1 MSTYKVQQSTEQV
14 VLDAPAHK
22 MVQAGRP
29 VYYLSLRMEQ
39 FDDTVP
45 TEVNPDTIGAHQR
58 RFVEGHAKAIGEYLR
73 SATDWIFGPVTL
85 TVDPDYVEFEPYETD
100 AGEISETLPQLGQLK
115 LKEGASSR
123 LRIID
128 GQHRR
133 RAIRDFM
140 REAPESQAVKE
151 RQNAFR
157 DSQMPVAIYEE
168 GNPKIIRQMFAD
180 IAKQR
185 GIDAVTTARFDV
197 RDPYNRAADQVMS
210 KVTWLSPLIE
220 MDRSRV
226 RPESEKLLS
235 FNQLAAC
242 LRTLDV
248 GYGGRIS
255 RARRLEA
262 LEGFDDLVTRGVDW
276 FSRFLPDSRS
286 EYLGL
291 QSMPADPDYLPL
303 SRNKSLAYNYTMLRI
318 WSACHS
324 EWRRSAHGLSDAHL
338 AEFIQTIDLSPGQEA
353 GLLVEANILE
363 PNGVTIISRPQTVK
377 PAISLI
383 VDRAAAFGTTAQEA
397 AKLGQRDV
405 TRDRSRQDGDN
416 ASR

>member
-1 MSTYKVQQSTEQV
+1 MSTYRVRQPSEQI

-45 TEVNPDTIGAHQR
+45 TEVNPDTIGEHQR

-73 SATDWIFGPVTL
+73 SATDWILGPVTL
-85 TVDPDYVEFEPYETD
+85 TVDPAYVEFEPYETD
-100 AGEISETLPQLGQLK
+100 AGEVSNTLPLLGQIR

-140 REAPESQAVKE
+140 RETPESQAAKD

-168 GNPKIIRQMFAD
+168 ANPKVIRQMFAD

-197 RDPYNRAADQVMS
+197 RDPYNRAADQVMRQ
-210 KVTWLSPLIE
+210 VTWLSPLIE

-242 LRTLDV
+242 LRTLDA

-262 LEGFDDLVTRGVDW
+262 LEGFDELVARGVAW
-276 FSRFLPDSRS
+276 FDRFLPSARS

-291 QSMPADPDYLPL
+291 QEIPAEPDYLPL
-303 SRNKSLAYNYTMLRI
+303 QRSKSLAYNYTMFRI
-318 WSACHS
+318 WAACYS
-324 EWRRSAHGLSDAHL
+324 EWQQSPHILGETHL
-338 AEFIQTIDLSPGQEA
+338 AAFIQTIDLSPGQEA
-353 GLLVEANILE
+353 GLLVEAHIIE
-363 PNGVTIISRPQTVK
+363 PNGTTIISRPQTVK
-377 PAISLI
+377 PAIALI
-383 VDRAAAFGTTAQEA
+383 LERAVAFDG
-397 AKLGQRDV
+397 V
-405 TRDRSRQDGDN
+405 T
-416 ASR
+416 